1 MFGKS
6 DSSICPAYRISI
18 PLLADAV
25 RDTGFINVTTR
36 FSHIPIRIWLQG
48 DRDGRAA
55 LEPTVGGG
63 AASGHSEE
71 IAEHWTQQHN
81 EQSNDYSY
89 C

>member
-1 MFGKS
+1 M
-6 DSSICPAYRISI
+6 
-18 PLLADAV
+18 V
-25 RDTGFINVTTR
+25 
-36 FSHIPIRIWLQG
+36 QG

-63 AASGHSEE
+63 AASRHSEE
-71 IAEHWTQQHN
+71 IAEHWRQQHN

>member
-1 MFGKS
+1 M
-6 DSSICPAYRISI
+6 
-18 PLLADAV
+18 V
-25 RDTGFINVTTR
+25 
-36 FSHIPIRIWLQG
+36 QG